1 MTGYPKEITKAVK
14 NNTDTAIEKGDMVY
28 IVDTATKYVLF
39 LHKPTGQWTNVPFC
53 MIETR

>member
-1 MTGYPKEITKAVK
+1 MNGYPKEIMKAVK